1 MYNITNFIRIMKEKV
16 KRTFEEP
23 KVEKVEFDFKT
34 RIAASECGA
43 GGEGCSDDDCS
54 VILL

>member
-1 MYNITNFIRIMKEKV
+1 MNEKV

-34 RIAASECGA
+34 RIASSSCP
-43 GGEGCSDDDCS
+43 GGPDNQCTDGGDCIA
-54 VILL
+54 VY

>member
-1 MYNITNFIRIMKEKV
+1 MEEKV

-34 RIAASECGA
+34 RIAASYCGGNSFA
-43 GGEGCSDDDCS
+43 SSCSWDCTAPPYDY
-54 VILL
+54 

>member
-1 MYNITNFIRIMKEKV
+1 MKEKV

-34 RIAASECGA
+34 RIAASYCAGFWTCTQDGA
-43 GGEGCSDDDCS
+43 CENVLNG
-54 VILL
+54 

>member
-1 MYNITNFIRIMKEKV
+1 MKEKV

-34 RIAASECGA
+34 RIAASSCGSGEMNCPGD
-43 GGEGCSDDDCS
+43 GGCTLE
-54 VILL
+54 

>member
-1 MYNITNFIRIMKEKV
+1 MEEKV

-34 RIAASECGA
+34 RIAASSCGPSPESC
-43 GGEGCSDDDCS
+43 GEGGDCIS
-54 VILL
+54 IEFE

>member
-1 MYNITNFIRIMKEKV
+1 MKEKV

-34 RIAASECGA
+34 RIAASMCGGGSQYTTDECYQVR
-43 GGEGCSDDDCS
+43 E
-54 VILL
+54 

>member
-1 MYNITNFIRIMKEKV
+1 MKEKV

-34 RIAASECGA
+34 RIAASSCGA
-43 GGEGCSDDDCS
+43 GSMGCGNDGECMN
-54 VILL
+54 LWE

>member
-1 MYNITNFIRIMKEKV
+1 MEEKV

-34 RIAASECGA
+34 RIAASRCG
-43 GGEGCSDDDCS
+43 GDGQYDLDHCSE
-54 VILL
+54 VLG

>member
-1 MYNITNFIRIMKEKV
+1 MNEKV

-34 RIAASECGA
+34 RIAASSCG
-43 GGEGCSDDDCS
+43 DDSRFSYNPADC
-54 VILL
+54 LLND